1 MFDSVE
7 ACRDLLEWLVK
18 TNFHFVNGD
27 IFADATVGHFV
38 TEGAEVVA

>member
-1 MFDSVE
+1 MSRLV
-7 ACRDLLEWLVK
+7 RRLVK
-18 TNFHFVNGD
+18 TNYQLLNGD